1 MDLLNEGMQCML
13 VQFFVHK
20 AAWLKFT
27 AVNTDCTSHTK
38 YSQICYAVICES
50 MQPNKTVDNQKLV

>member
-1 MDLLNEGMQCML
+1 MHAGTVLL
-13 VQFFVHK
+13 HK

-38 YSQICYAVICES
+38 YSQISYAVICEA
-50 MQPNKTVDNQKLV
+50 MQPNKTVDNQKRV